1 MNGILI
7 GHVDAVGPVISGWVS
22 APGGQGPLT
31 VCCVLDD
38 TLWLSA
44 RADLPRPD
52 VAEALGCGELCGFSF
67 ALPPMVMDGKEHA
80 LLLGVLGHEEFRFP
94 GAPAS
99 VVLGTPEISVF
110 RADMQGLLA
119 TCPEAAGLQGESG
132 APLAA
137 FLAQAC
143 GLTVGYA
150 LCLRPEDGRDAG
162 CCRFL
167 LDVRPPWRGC
177 GAGSRLAEQ
186 VLAWARR
193 QGVPGLRTSVALPDG
208 GVVAFFERRGFRVEA
223 VRHAALEGPAGPR
236 DVADL
241 VWTSP
246 RGG

>member
-44 RADLPRPD
+44 RAGLPRPD
-52 VAEALGCGELCGFSF
+52 VAEALGCVELCGFSL
-67 ALPPMVMDGKEHA
+67 ALPPMVMDGREHA
-80 LLLGVLGHEEFRFP
+80 LLLGVLGCEGFRFP
-94 GAPAS
+94 GAPES
-99 VVLGTPEISVF
+99 VVLGKPEISVF
-110 RADMQGLLA
+110 RTGMQGFLA
-119 TCPEAAGLQGESG
+119 ACPDAAGLQGESG

-137 FLAQAC
+137 FLAQANDR
-143 GLTVGYA
+143 TVGYA
-150 LCLRPEDGRDAG
+150 LCLRPVDSRDAG
-162 CCRFL
+162 CCRVL
-167 LDVRPPWRGC
+167 LDVRQPWRGH

-186 VLAWARR
+186 VLAWALG

-223 VRHAALEGPAGPR
+223 VRQAALEGPAGPR

-241 VWTSP
+241 VWTAP